1 MRCGAVKLHTTVLR
15 MLLNSTSVYPEPDD
29 ETVFAAVGFVCGD
42 GEEETEATCG
52 TAFTLFVLMCVC
64 TSLNGIYAK
73 KRAHTHLLSNEPCG
87 PVARTA
93 DAASPYVSSK

>member
-1 MRCGAVKLHTTVLR
+1 
-15 MLLNSTSVYPEPDD
+15 MLLNSISVYPVLNDKI
-29 ETVFAAVGFVCGD
+29 VFAVVGFTCSD
-42 GEEETEATCG
+42 GEEETEAACG

-64 TSLNGIYAK
+64 TSLRDIYAK
-73 KRAHTHLLSNEPCG
+73 KCTSTHLLSNEPCG